1 MSANRWLGLI
11 LAVYVVLGAAYA
23 WVVPLGEAPDEID
36 HFLYVR
42 HLVEQ
47 RAFPVMYPIAADNDT
62 MEANQ
67 PPLFY
72 LLNALVTAPFPM
84 TASADFPLNAC
95 YTFDP
100 TTAGGRIF
108 TSTSPPNKIPWPPII
123 SLFA

>member
-47 RAFPVMYPIAADNDT
+47 RAFPVMYPIA
-62 MEANQ
+62 
-67 PPLFY
+67 
-72 LLNALVTAPFPM
+72 
-84 TASADFPLNAC
+84 
-95 YTFDP
+95 
-100 TTAGGRIF
+100 TTTTRWRPISHRCF
-108 TSTSPPNKIPWPPII
+108 TCSMRW
-123 SLFA
+123 